1 MTFKIQAYQ
10 RIQAAEAKE
19 TNVRNLADSTL
30 RDISNDASDKRQH
43 LAERELE
50 RRQRQEKKKAKDEE
64 KKQKPSLLTRTK
76 EGTKNY
82 LKENAGDIR
91 DVSKEYLK
99 YTI

>member
-1 MTFKIQAYQ
+1 MMFKIQAYQ
-10 RIQAAEAKE
+10 RIQAAEVKE
-19 TNVRNLADSTL
+19 NNVRNLADSTL
-30 RDISNDASDKRQH
+30 RDISNDTSDKRQH

-82 LKENAGDIR
+82 FKENAGDIR